1 MDQSR
6 ISSTAENATMIGTN
20 VSGEEAMDPLIT
32 HNSEIETSDEDNII
46 SRIRRRVTV
55 ERRKVRH
62 RREDIHIV

>member
-1 MDQSR
+1 
-6 ISSTAENATMIGTN
+6 MIGTN